1 MRGAVRE
8 GIAERLPKELQLE
21 PKILDVR
28 DISRAKGEPFASI
41 MAAVDALRPG
51 EPLLLTAPFKPE
63 PLLRLLDSKG
73 FDHRASSGEDGN
85 WQVLFTRRPQ
95 PDASVDARNPLTWPK
110 PAVLVD
116 LSATP
121 TRSATDAVLEALDG
135 MLDKQVLFALLREE
149 PTDLPF
155 RLLDDNH
162 LCFGRWQD
170 GTYRVLVLVRG
181 GAETAG

>member
-1 MRGAVRE
+1 MRVAVRA
-8 GIAERLPKELQLE
+8 GIAERLPRELQLE

-41 MAAVDALRPG
+41 MAAADALRPG

-73 FDHRASSGEDGN
+73 FDHRVSSGEDGN
-85 WQVLFTRRPQ
+85 WQVLFTRRSQ
-95 PDASVDARNPLTWPK
+95 PDTSVDPMNPLTWPK
-110 PAVLVD
+110 PAILVD

-121 TRSATDAVLEALDG
+121 TRSASDAVLEALEG
-135 MLDKQVLFALLREE
+135 MLPKQVLFCLLREE
-149 PTDLPF
+149 PSDLPF
-155 RLLDDNH
+155 RLLDDDH

-181 GAETAG
+181 AAETVG